1 MASLIITELSR
12 PRPLPLARSQGEGS
26 PSRWSRER
34 APHACRRLS
43 IHSERANAFVRNP
56 SDGVTRL
63 LFSLEH
69 RLTTTP
75 QSYAGICS
83 VYFPRNRDPLC
94 DRAGTT
100 GSTVRVSTRAR
111 NCSPQPWRDLSEPS
125 SSVRWVS
132 YSSPRASS
140 SSAKRAPS
148 SPPARET
155 CTPERAN
162 REPFLWRSSGRSD
175 TRSAPP
181 RETAAA
187 GVFVPAAAVVPTRY
201 P

>member
-1 MASLIITELSR
+1 MQAAEHPLRARQRFRPKSERWSHKASLQSR
-12 PRPLPLARSQGEGS
+12 T
-26 PSRWSRER
+26 
-34 APHACRRLS
+34 
-43 IHSERANAFVRNP
+43 P
-56 SDGVTRL
+56 SDD
-63 LFSLEH
+63 H
-69 RLTTTP
+69 A
-75 QSYAGICS
+75 QSYAGICG

-132 YSSPRASS
+132 YSSLRASS
-140 SSAKRAPS
+140 SSVKRAPS
-148 SPPARET
+148 SPPAWET

-187 GVFVPAAAVVPTRY
+187 GVFVPAAAVVSTRY
-201 P
+201 PQSKWTRFFSM